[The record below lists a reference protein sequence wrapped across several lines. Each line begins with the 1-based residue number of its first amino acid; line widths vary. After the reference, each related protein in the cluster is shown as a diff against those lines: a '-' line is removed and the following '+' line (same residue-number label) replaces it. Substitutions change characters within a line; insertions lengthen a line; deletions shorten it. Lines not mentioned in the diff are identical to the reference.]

1 MKQSIQR
8 AVRPLLAF
16 VFPLLLLLCYSTRVA
31 AAEFP
36 DIKGHWAEQTIQ
48 SWAQS
53 GILKGYPDG
62 GFHPDDGITRAQ
74 LAEVIYRLWGCPPTE
89 GYPFPDVSPSAWYYT
104 SLTTMNAYGVA
115 LNTDSRMLPDEPLS
129 REEAFYMIA
138 KAFTW
143 GADEESRPTN
153 GKTVSDF
160 DAVSPIYTGR
170 VSALLEKGFVQ
181 GGPDGALHPKDSIT
195 RAEVLSVIARIGGT
209 YISHPGDYTITV
221 GSSVLVTCPGVRLHY
236 VSEGTPSPYVSSRV
250 YMMNAAAQ
258 NGVTFSS
265 AVEKPSIQIYSVSV
279 DKPTWQTE
287 GGCKAYMS
295 ESYVLSRWNKPDL
308 NFSAGNGSKLS
319 PYIITTA
326 EQLQAA
332 RNHVSSWG
340 ARYFKLVNDL
350 MLSGSHQTYG
360 PVESLKSISPTG
372 PQSTRLYLDGGGHTI
387 TYQMKSDAY
396 DLDYAGLFYS
406 WRGGC
411 SNLTLAGSI
420 DLTFTDRA
428 VAQASVN
435 TGLMVGGFAAEFQG
449 QMVNCTSTL
458 DMSISYPGSS
468 EVDGIIG
475 GLVGGTT
482 SCSMTDCLASGRI
495 SAQWAP
501 GNGSLNIGGLL
512 GVFTPTSW
520 SLSGR
525 LTGCGSTAN
534 LSVLGGEHA
543 MVGGLVGCA
552 SIAPSERITPDNY
565 GYLKSCWSTAA
576 VSSQGATFQSDCGG
590 LIGQFQACTVS
601 ECWAKPTITVSDGT
615 YRNVGGI
622 AGAVYST
629 GSLYNCWANAAGC
642 DSGAGV
648 HYGGIAGRMAGTLLS
663 HCFVLGT
670 EGMDAQNAISYA
682 TWTEGP
688 VIASMDMTAATGDQ
702 LAAFYE
708 RYDWDFE
715 TIWDNRGNYPL
726 LRSCDAAA
734 QRDAQT

>member
-1 MKQSIQR
+1 MKQSIRR

-16 VFPLLLLLCYSTRVA
+16 VFPLLLLLCCSSRAA

-36 DIKGHWAEQTIQ
+36 DIKGHWAEQSIQ
-48 SWAQS
+48 TWAQS
-53 GILKGYPDG
+53 GLLKGYPDG

-74 LAEVIYRLWGCPPTE
+74 LAEVIYRLWDCPPIE
-89 GYPFPDVSPSAWYYT
+89 GYPFPDVSPSAWYYA

-143 GADEESRPTN
+143 GADEARQPTN
-153 GKTVSDF
+153 KKAFSDF

-170 VSALLEKGFVQ
+170 VSALLEKGFVR

-195 RAEVLSVIARIGGT
+195 RAEVLSVIARISGT
-209 YISHPGDYTITV
+209 CISHPGDYTITV

-236 VSEGTPSPYVSSRV
+236 VSEGTPPPYVSSCV
-250 YMMNAAAQ
+250 YMMNAASQ

-265 AVEKPSIQIYSVSV
+265 AVEKPSIQIYGVSV
-279 DKPTWQTE
+279 DKPTWKTE
-287 GGCKAYMS
+287 GGCKAYMKDP
-295 ESYVLSRWNKPDL
+295 YILSRWSKPNL
-308 NFSAGNGSKLS
+308 NFSAGDGSKFS

-340 ARYFKLVNDL
+340 VRYFKLVNDL
-350 MLSGSHQTYG
+350 TLSGSHQTYG
-360 PVESLKSISPTG
+360 PVESLKSTSPTG
-372 PQSTRLYLDGGGHTI
+372 RQSTSLYLDGGGHTI

-435 TGLMVGGFAAEFQG
+435 TGLMVGGFAAEFHG

-458 DMSISYPGSS
+458 DMNISYPGSS
-468 EVDGIIG
+468 KVDGMIG

-495 SAQWAP
+495 SAQWVP

-512 GVFTPTSW
+512 GTFTPTGW

-534 LSVLGGEHA
+534 LSVLGGEHSS
-543 MVGGLVGCA
+543 VGGLVGCA
-552 SIAPSERITPDNY
+552 GIAPSERITPDNY
-565 GYLKSCWSTAA
+565 GYLKRCWSTA
-576 VSSQGATFQSDCGG
+576 VISSRGATFQSDCGG

-601 ECWAKPTITVSDGT
+601 ECWAKPTITVPDGT

-629 GSLYNCWANAAGC
+629 GSLYHCWANAAGC

-688 VIASMDMTAATGDQ
+688 VPASMDMTAATGEE

-715 TIWDNRGNYPL
+715 TIWDSSGNYPL
-726 LRSCDAAA
+726 LRNCDTTA
-734 QRDAQT
+734 QRGAQS